1 MHISSETIDQ
11 IVRNVMRDMQSRTTS
26 SGPAAPVQLQTTE
39 DLTSAVRIESKLITE
54 DVLVAARAAG
64 RIISVNPT
72 AVMTPSARD
81 FIRKNAVRLASQ
93 VHGSVTA
100 VSGLLIGIGGNSTA
114 ISAAAAAGW
123 KAQTAATE
131 IDASTIA
138 AQHVI
143 SGIVTCCGG
152 EPSVVACLLN
162 RNSAMRAAVIT
173 RTTNL
178 VTLATV
184 MNPQVVCLESSGWSF
199 GELLRLFRTL
209 APSAPVPATWK
220 ELSAGGMR

>member
-1 MHISSETIDQ
+1 MHLSSETIDQ
-11 IVRNVMRDMQSRTTS
+11 IVRNVMRDMQPRNS
-26 SGPAAPVQLQTTE
+26 SNGPAAPITVQPVE
-39 DLTSAVRIESKLITE
+39 DLASVVRIDNKVITE
-54 DVLVAARAAG
+54 EVLVKAQAAG
-64 RIISVNPT
+64 RAVAFSPA

-81 FIRKNAVRLASQ
+81 FIRRNDVRLASQ

-220 ELSAGGMR
+220 EMSAGGMR